1 MALGIIWFKST
12 WCWELYDINLL
23 WIWLNIILTFV
34 FSHWYTWLIFKLEL
48 PSSPVSLNISDGK
61 KIEEI
66 IGHVGEE
73 VKKICTS
80 FSELKLLKLSYLTRL
95 TSFCF
100 ENYTLEFP
108 SLERVS
114 MIHCPNM
121 KTFSQG
127 FLRTPKLCK
136 VQVTKKEEDELRH
149 WEGNLNSTVRKCYKE
164 MACVNQLS
172 PLHLHIFIFFFSISF
187 SSLFVTVNII
197 RIWRRFL
204 MESYA
209 HQLNKEFL
217 RESTIDQNSA
227 KRKRKWLKRKRM
239 NCAICKATLIP
250 LYKNVTKKWCLLIN
264 SSKLL
269 MHLPCTSTNFIY
281 IFCFHFLTIS

>member
-1 MALGIIWFKST
+1 M
-12 WCWELYDINLL
+12 
-23 WIWLNIILTFV
+23 
-34 FSHWYTWLIFKLEL
+34 
-48 PSSPVSLNISDGK
+48 SLNISDCK

-73 VKKICTS
+73 VKKICIS

-172 PLHLHIFIFFFSISF
+172 PLHLHIFIYIFFHFFFFFFRYCKYYSNMKTFSHGVLCTPTKQRISQGILYRPKL
-187 SSLFVTVNII
+187 SKAKAQVI
-197 RIWRRFL
+197 
-204 MESYA
+204 E
-209 HQLNKEFL
+209 KEEDEL
-217 RESTIDQNSA
+217 CY
-227 KRKRKWLKRKRM
+227 W
-239 NCAICKATLIP
+239 
-250 LYKNVTKKWCLLIN
+250 
-264 SSKLL
+264 
-269 MHLPCTSTNFIY
+269 
-281 IFCFHFLTIS
+281 